1 MTAPT
6 RTDFQRHRQAALPY
20 IFAALTLL
28 IATIA
33 RLALDPYLHERMPFV
48 TYLFAVIVVAW
59 FAGVGPSLAT
69 LVLGVPLAAWFFL
82 APTASLLIQ
91 GGTNLLAVGS
101 YVLQGLAIVA
111 FALSL
116 RQLRERAAR
125 TKKQYD
131 RQSQQVDVEC
141 KRLHRDLQ
149 QLTEELR
156 EVDKRREDFLSLLAD
171 ELRRPLV
178 PIVSATSF
186 LDIAATASEMES
198 AMEVVKRETSQLGR
212 LIEELL
218 TVFRD
223 GQGSIELH
231 RQSLDLASSVCKAA
245 ESVRSLV
252 SQTGRQLSVS
262 LAKEPL
268 WVNGDSTRLER
279 VVYNLL
285 VNAVRS
291 TPSGGH
297 IWLTARVDQNQA
309 VVIVKDTGAGLDAEA
324 IGRVFEP
331 FRPVDSPFGR
341 EAGLF
346 RIGLIA
352 VRQIVEIHGGT
363 VEATSEGVGQGTQFI
378 VRLPMVPAPADA
390 GLSPAAG
397 VEMPAKKSTPSTA
410 R

>member
-1 MTAPT
+1 MKFPEGSRAQHFWHVSLPYVFAAITLLVAT
-6 RTDFQRHRQAALPY
+6 LVRQA
-20 IFAALTLL
+20 
-28 IATIA
+28 
-33 RLALDPYLHERMPFV
+33 LAEQLGERMYML
-48 TYLFAVIVVAW
+48 TYLFAVLIVSW
-59 FAGVGPSLAT
+59 YAGIGPSLMT
-69 LVLGVPLAAWFFL
+69 LLLSVPIAAWFFI
-82 APTASLLIQ
+82 PPHGSFMITGEFS
-91 GGTNLLAVGS
+91 TLLAVGS
-101 YVLQGLAIVA
+101 FVLQGLAIVA
-111 FALSL
+111 FGASL
-116 RQLRERAAR
+116 RKMRERAA
-125 TKKQYD
+125 KSKEMYD
-131 RQSQQVDVEC
+131 AQSQQVAVER

-223 GQGSIELH
+223 GQGATELH
-231 RQSLDLASSVCKAA
+231 RTRLDLATGVCRAA

-252 SQTGRQLSVS
+252 AQTGRQLSVS

-268 WVNGDSTRLER
+268 WVSGDATRLER

-291 TPSGGH
+291 TPAGGH
-297 IWLTARVDQNQA
+297 IWLTAREENGDA
-309 VVIVKDTGAGLDAEA
+309 LVIVKDTGVGLDAA
-324 IGRVFEP
+324 AQARVFEP
-331 FRPVDSPFGR
+331 FRANDSPFGR
-341 EAGLF
+341 EGGLF

-352 VRQIVEIHGGT
+352 VKQIVELHGGS
-363 VEATSEGVGQGTQFI
+363 VEVASEGPGKGTQFT
-378 VRLPMVPAPADA
+378 VRLPMVTTTAPA
-390 GLSPAAG
+390 SPADGRPKIA
-397 VEMPAKKSTPSTA
+397 VDRATPKDS
-410 R
+410 

>member
-1 MTAPT
+1 MTLPNGTPA
-6 RTDFQRHRQAALPY
+6 QRIWHAALPY
-20 IFAALTLL
+20 VFAGLTLL
-28 IATIA
+28 VATLV
-33 RLALDPYLHERMPFV
+33 RLALAEQLGEKMFLF

-59 FAGVGPSLAT
+59 FAGVGPALAT
-69 LVLGVPLAAWFFL
+69 LVVSVPLAAWFFI
-82 APTASLLIQ
+82 PPYGSLLIS
-91 GGTNLLAVGS
+91 GGTSFLAVGA
-101 YVLQGLAIVA
+101 YFLQGLAIVA
-111 FALSL
+111 FGASL
-116 RQLRERAAR
+116 RQMRNRAAR
-125 TKKQYD
+125 TKELYEN
-131 RQSQQVDVEC
+131 QSQQVAVER

-223 GQGSIELH
+223 GQGSVELH
-231 RQSLDLASSVCKAA
+231 RQRLDLATGVCRAA

-252 SQTGRQLSVS
+252 AQTGRQLSVS

-268 WVNGDSTRLER
+268 WVDGDPTRLER

-291 TPSGGH
+291 TPTGGH
-297 IWLTARVDQNQA
+297 IWLTAREENGHA
-309 VVIVKDTGAGLDAEA
+309 LVIVKDTGIGLDSAA
-324 IGRVFEP
+324 QARVFEP
-331 FRPVDSPFGR
+331 FRPNDSPFGR
-341 EAGLF
+341 EGGLF

-352 VRQIVEIHGGT
+352 VKQIVELHGGS
-363 VEATSEGVGQGTQFI
+363 VEVTSEGVGKGTQYT
-378 VRLPMVPAPADA
+378 VRLPMIQVPAKIGETPA
-390 GLSPAAG
+390 P
-397 VEMPAKKSTPSTA
+397 V
-410 R
+410 